1 MFLFFVFKKCA
12 KYEMKKEVLI
22 AMKYKNLK

>member
-1 MFLFFVFKKCA
+1 MFSFFLFKKCA
-12 KYEMKKEVLI
+12 KYELKKEVLI